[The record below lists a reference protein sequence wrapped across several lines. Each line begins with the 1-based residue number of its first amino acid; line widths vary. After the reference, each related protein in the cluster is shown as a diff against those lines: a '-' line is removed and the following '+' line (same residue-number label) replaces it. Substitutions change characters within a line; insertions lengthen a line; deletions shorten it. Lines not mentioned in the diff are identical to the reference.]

1 MLAQLRT
8 PLHAYHTARRLWVLL
23 LVCALLGRSVL
34 PDLLSLLTKTASG
47 SQFAVWAEICRTGP
61 KAAAVDRLLI
71 ELGSKDA
78 ASNLQAGAP
87 ESESLKH
94 AHCPFCF
101 LPAMYLPS
109 VPTLSLAALDVS
121 TLFILSLPTPIFL
134 ARNWLPFASRA
145 PPALP
150 L

>member
-78 ASNLQAGAP
+78 AS
-87 ESESLKH
+87 
-94 AHCPFCF
+94 F